1 MLKAVLPGPI
11 LTVFNGDDVMDL
23 DSQINSLK
31 KRAKM
36 IPDMVENT
44 FRPLASN
51 GATAETVRGVEDF
64 ATKCF
69 FYALTAFEVFREL
82 SPNEH
87 APKDWLDSLTDLKK
101 LISETSSEIKTI
113 RSEWRD
119 AKKQP
124 TRREQTATIG
134 KANDL
139 LHHHMVETFLIY
151 CDMDSTRTDWFN
163 AINDFHQGRRKNFK
177 RGARDNE
184 QSGNHTYTRGSRA
197 RTKGT

>member
-1 MLKAVLPGPI
+1 
-11 LTVFNGDDVMDL
+11 MDL
-23 DSQINSLK
+23 DTQINSLK

-87 APKDWLDSLTDLKK
+87 APKDWLDSLTDLKNLK
-101 LISETSSEIKTI
+101 QETAYEIKTI

-124 TRREQTATIG
+124 TRREQTATIQ
-134 KANDL
+134 KARDVI
-139 LHHHMVETFLIY
+139 HSYMVEMFLIY
-151 CDMDSTRTDWFN
+151 ADMESTMREWYT
-163 AINDFHQGRRKNFK
+163 AINEFHRGTRKNFK
-177 RGARDNE
+177 R
-184 QSGNHTYTRGSRA
+184 
-197 RTKGT
+197 K